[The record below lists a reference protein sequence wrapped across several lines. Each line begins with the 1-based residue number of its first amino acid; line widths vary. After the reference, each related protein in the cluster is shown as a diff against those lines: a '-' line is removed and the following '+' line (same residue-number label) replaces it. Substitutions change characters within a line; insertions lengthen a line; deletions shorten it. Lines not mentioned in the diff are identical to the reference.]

1 MKTLCYCRVRLVIVT
16 DVSVREYT
24 HDHTYTLLV
33 RKSRTKMFWTVTI
46 WLKSSKN
53 QTNQPHGIEI
63 HVPPKDSNGITNSA
77 DPDLT
82 SPPV

>member
-33 RKSRTKMFWTVTI
+33 RKSRTKKFGQ
-46 WLKSSKN
+46 S
-53 QTNQPHGIEI
+53 QYG
-63 HVPPKDSNGITNSA
+63 
-77 DPDLT
+77 
-82 SPPV
+82 